1 MESWLI
7 FLLFAFYRSE
17 NKESIQA
24 MLSEASKQKRHRS
37 TTISIHITATTWLI
51 EFIGNSILMAIRFL
65 DNEGNRNGMFVLFEV
80 WWFNTTVLIPAMYV
94 CNTDNVKDYL
104 KTIGWYN
111 SIIDRFR
118 SNKVSPMQNE
128 NIVMNAIPNNN
139 VPART
144 QQNTANSSM
153 KPKFKKLSKTH
164 SDSQILHNVK
174 EKCRKMSI

>member
-1 MESWLI
+1 M
-7 FLLFAFYRSE
+7 FLLCAFFRSE

-24 MLSEASKQKRHRS
+24 MLSEASKQRRHRS
-37 TTISIHITATTWLI
+37 TTISLHITATTWLI
-51 EFIGNSILMAIRFL
+51 ELISNSILMALRFL
-65 DNEGNRNGMFVLFEV
+65 DDEVTRNWLLVLFEV
-80 WWFNTTVLIPAMYV
+80 WWFQTTVLIPAMYV
-94 CNTDNVKDYL
+94 CNTENVKDYL

-111 SIIDRFR
+111 SIIDRCR

-128 NIVMNAIPNNN
+128 NIEMNAIPNNN